1 MKPFEGVSATTSHT
15 RRLGLL
21 WGLPMV
27 GLCLNLQAQTLV
39 PAEQIFLQDMP
50 IVLSVSRL
58 AQRLDETPG
67 AVTVIDR
74 ATIEKSGAR
83 DVTDLL
89 RMVPG
94 FQVSAA
100 FQSSAPTASYHG
112 VVGAY
117 SNRLELLVDGRSV
130 YSTYL
135 VGSIGPGLQTM
146 ALEDIDHIEVM
157 RGSNAASYGARAFLG
172 AINIVTRSTIETL
185 GQQVALTQGGNGI
198 RDRLARI
205 GWKSELASYRLTLD
219 QRRDDGLAGALGGN
233 EVARVNFRSDVQLAS
248 GGALQVRAGQTTID
262 TVKGYAGGNPIVR
275 PTSLGTSYVQVDG
288 LRSLS
293 PERDLQWQFSQTEE
307 DYADQVAYPPFMLTL
322 GGHASNVSLSVQETY
337 RPNLQWRTVWGLE
350 YRRERLNSL
359 GMFNTN
365 DVLSTEF
372 FRAFSNV
379 EWRFAPAFVANVG
392 AMFEHSSQAGDR
404 LSPRVMVNW
413 HLAPGQTLR
422 AGVSQAYRPPSTFE
436 NQAQVQYGTPLS
448 PAMLNTTQGTGL
460 VRPESLRTYELG
472 YLARYEPARLDL
484 DVRAFVERVGGYIR
498 LKAVPAPRYYS
509 NDDNFDIK
517 GLEYQARWHP
527 WSGTALSWSQ
537 TYTINSASLGPV
549 SSGGYS
555 GYSTSQLAP
564 RMLNQLSLS
573 QDLGQGLQLTLMHVR
588 STAVVAQ
595 AASVGEAR
603 AWQRSDVRLAKT
615 MRIGQHR
622 GELAFVVQNL
632 GQPYVDYDLPLTFR
646 RHAFVSLKLHL

>member
-1 MKPFEGVSATTSHT
+1 MKLFQGVRAIISFT
-15 RRLGLL
+15 RRRGLL
-21 WGLPMV
+21 WSLSMLGLS
-27 GLCLNLQAQTLV
+27 LNLQAQTLE
-39 PAEQIFLQDMP
+39 PAEKIFLQDMP

-74 ATIEKSGAR
+74 ATIAQSGAR
-83 DVTDLL
+83 DVIDLL

-94 FQVSAA
+94 YQVSAA

-112 VVGAY
+112 IVGPY

-135 VGSIGPGLQTM
+135 IGSIGPGLQTM

-172 AINIVTRSTIETL
+172 AINIVTRSTTETL

-198 RDRLARI
+198 HDGLARI

-219 QRRDDGLAGALGGN
+219 QRRDDGLAGALGSN
-233 EVARVNFRSDVQLAS
+233 QVARVNFRSDVQLAS

-262 TVKGYAGGNPIVR
+262 TVKEDGNSPRLVR
-275 PTSLGTSYVQVDG
+275 PTSLSTSYVQVDG
-288 LRSLS
+288 LSS
-293 PERDLQWQFSQTEE
+293 MSSERDLTWQFSQTEE
-307 DYADQVAYPPFMLTL
+307 DYVDQVAYPPFMLTL
-322 GGHASNVSLSVQETY
+322 SGHARNVSLSVQETY
-337 RPNLQWRTVWGLE
+337 RPNLLWRTVFGLE
-350 YRRERLNSL
+350 YRHEQLTSL

-372 FRAFSNV
+372 LRAFANV

-392 AMFEHSSQAGDR
+392 AMFEHSSRAGDR
-404 LSPRVMVNW
+404 LSPRAMVNW

-422 AGVSQAYRPPSTFE
+422 VGVSQAYRPPSTFE

-448 PAMLNTTQGTGL
+448 PKILNSTQGTGL
-460 VRPESLRTYELG
+460 VRPESLRSYELG
-472 YLARYEPARLDL
+472 YLARYEPAGLDL

-509 NDDNFDIK
+509 NDENFVIK
-517 GLEYQARWHP
+517 GLEYQTRWHP
-527 WSGTALSWSQ
+527 WSGTVLSWGQ
-537 TYTINSASLGPV
+537 TYTTNSASLGALP
-549 SSGGYS
+549 SGWQGYN
-555 GYSTSQLAP
+555 TSKLAP
-564 RMLNQLSLS
+564 RLLNQLSLS

-595 AASVGEAR
+595 NASVVEGR
-603 AWQRSDVRLAKT
+603 AWQRSDVRLAKAL
-615 MRIGQHR
+615 RLGQHR
-622 GELAFVVQNL
+622 AELALVVQNL
-632 GQPYVDYDLPLTFR
+632 GKPYVDYDLPLTFR
-646 RHAFVSLKLHL
+646 RQAFVSLKLDL